1 MQDLISEFSLLAIEV
16 MWDIEIKYRR
26 WIEGE
31 F

>member
-1 MQDLISEFSLLAIEV
+1 MQDLISDVTLLAIEV
-16 MWDIEIKYRR
+16 IWDIAIKYRR